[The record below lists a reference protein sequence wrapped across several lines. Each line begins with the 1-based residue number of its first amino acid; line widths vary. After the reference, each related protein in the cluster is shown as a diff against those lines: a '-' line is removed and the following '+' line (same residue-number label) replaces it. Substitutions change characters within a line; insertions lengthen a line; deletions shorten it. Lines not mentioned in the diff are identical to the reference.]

1 MLLLNMINNNELI
14 DQIKLYNK
22 FLNSDSV
29 NKAYN
34 FALEAHQNQK
44 REEGVPYII
53 HPVAVAKI
61 LTDLKLDSA
70 TITTGLLHDTIEDT
84 KETYESV
91 KKEFGEE
98 VANLVDG
105 VTKISALEDKASIDS
120 KAENFRKLILA
131 TSKDIRVLLVKL
143 ADRLH
148 NMRTI
153 HFLKDKDKIIRKAK
167 ETMEIYAPLAD
178 RMGMNRIRDEL
189 EDLSFS
195 VLNKPARDL
204 ILERLKFIKNNRDD
218 TFKSISLD
226 LIELLKSN
234 GINATITGREK
245 TPFSIWRK
253 IQNKKISLEQLTD
266 IIGFR
271 IVVKNIE
278 DCYKALGIFHSKF
291 STIPGKF
298 KDYIST
304 PKINKYKSIH
314 TSVIGPKK
322 NRIEIQIRTFEMQE
336 FAERGIAS
344 HWKYKSSEKFSE
356 LSWKEYDWLRDLV
369 EIIETGNSPEHYY
382 EFTKLQMFQDNV
394 FCFTPEGAV
403 IKLPMKATPIDFAY
417 AVHTKIGNSAIGC
430 LVNGQD
436 TTLQTTLKN
445 GDLVKIETS
454 KNASP
459 SLHWLSS
466 SKTGKARAAIRRYW
480 QDKSLENT
488 NLIEKNYSSTI
499 EVDLPHEPGALGNIC
514 SLIGLNKGNI
524 INVELLDRREDY
536 LKFSFDLQIKDLKN
550 FTNLISQI
558 KQSNLKFR
566 IIRHKQKKNAFIKR
580 IFDNFKRN

>member
-1 MLLLNMINNNELI
+1 MINNNELI
-14 DQIKLYNK
+14 NQIKSYNR
-22 FLNSDSV
+22 FLNTDSLS
-29 NKAYN
+29 KAYN

-44 REEGVPYII
+44 RDEGVPYII

-84 KETYESV
+84 KVTYEKV

-105 VTKISALEDKASIDS
+105 VTKISELESKASADS

-153 HFLKDKDKIIRKAK
+153 QFVKDKEKIIRKAK

-195 VLNKPARDL
+195 VLNKAARDL
-204 ILERLKFIKNNRDD
+204 ILERLNFIKNNRED
-218 TFKSISLD
+218 TFKSISVE
-226 LIELLKSN
+226 LIDLLKSN
-234 GINATITGREK
+234 GIIATITGREK

-271 IVVKNIE
+271 IIVKNIE
-278 DCYKALGIFHSKF
+278 DCYKTLGVFHSKF

-314 TSVIGPKK
+314 TSVIGPQK
-322 NRIEIQIRTFEMQE
+322 NRIEIQIRTFDMHE

-344 HWKYKSSEKFSE
+344 HWKYKSSEKFSD

-382 EFTKLQMFQDNV
+382 EFTKLQMFQENV
-394 FCFTPEGAV
+394 FCFTPKGAV
-403 IKLPMKATPIDFAY
+403 IKLPMNATPIDFAY
-417 AVHTKIGNSAIGC
+417 AVHTKIGDSAIGC
-430 LVNGQD
+430 SINGAEK
-436 TTLQTTLKN
+436 TLQNILKN
-445 GDLVKIETS
+445 GDMVRIETS

-480 QDKSLENT
+480 QDKSLENAK
-488 NLIEKNYSSTI
+488 NIEKNYSSTI
-499 EVDLPHEPGALGNIC
+499 EVDLPHKPGALGNIC
-514 SLIGLNKGNI
+514 HLIGLNKGNI
-524 INVELLDRREDY
+524 INVELVARKDDY
-536 LKFSFDLQIKDLKN
+536 YKFSLDLQIKDLKN

-558 KQSNLKFR
+558 KQSNLNFK
-566 IIRHKQKKNAFIKR
+566 IIRHKQKKNAFIRR
-580 IFDNFKRN
+580 IFKNFKRN

>member
-1 MLLLNMINNNELI
+1 MMINNNELI
-14 DQIKLYNK
+14 NEIKSYNK
-22 FLNSDSV
+22 FLNSESL

-61 LTDLKLDSA
+61 LTELKLDSA

-84 KETYESV
+84 KVTYENV

-98 VANLVDG
+98 VANLVEG
-105 VTKISALEDKASIDS
+105 VTKISELETKASTDF

-153 HFLKDKDKIIRKAK
+153 HFVKDKDKIIRKAK

-178 RMGMNRIRDEL
+178 RMGMNIIRDEL

-204 ILERLKFIKNNRDD
+204 ILERLNFIKNNRED
-218 TFKSISLD
+218 TFKSISAE
-226 LIELLKSN
+226 LIELLKNN
-234 GINATITGREK
+234 GIEATITGREK

-271 IVVKNIE
+271 IIVKSVE
-278 DCYKALGIFHSKF
+278 DCYKTLGIFHSKF

-314 TSVIGPKK
+314 TSVIGPRK
-322 NRIEIQIRTFEMQE
+322 NRIEIQIRTFDMHE

-344 HWKYKSSEKFSE
+344 HWKYKSSEKFSD

-382 EFTKLQMFQDNV
+382 EFTKLQMFQENV
-394 FCFTPEGAV
+394 FCFTPKGSV
-403 IKLPMKATPIDFAY
+403 IKLPMNATPIDFAY
-417 AVHTKIGNSAIGC
+417 AVHTKIGDSAIGC
-430 LVNGQD
+430 SVNG
-436 TTLQTTLKN
+436 TEKTLQFVLKN
-445 GDLVKIETS
+445 GDLVKIVTS
-454 KNASP
+454 KSASP

-466 SKTGKARAAIRRYW
+466 AKTGKARAAIKRYW
-480 QDKSLENT
+480 QDKSLEKTKNV
-488 NLIEKNYSSTI
+488 EKNYSTTI
-499 EVDLPHEPGALGNIC
+499 EVELPHKPGALGNIC
-514 SLIGLNKGNI
+514 HLIGLNKGNI
-524 INVELLDRREDY
+524 INVELVERKDDY
-536 LKFSFDLQIKDLKN
+536 YKFSLDLQIKDLKN

-558 KQSNLKFR
+558 KQSNLIFK
-566 IIRHKQKKNAFIKR
+566 IIRHKHKKNAFIKR
-580 IFDNFKRN
+580 IFENFKRN

>member
-1 MLLLNMINNNELI
+1 MINNSELI
-14 DQIKLYNK
+14 DKIKLYNK
-22 FLNSDSV
+22 FLNSESL

-34 FALEAHQNQK
+34 FALDAHQNQK

-53 HPVAVAKI
+53 HPVAVASI
-61 LTDLKLDSA
+61 LTELKLDSA

-84 KETYESV
+84 NVTYETV

-105 VTKISALEDKASIDS
+105 VTKLSALENKASDNS

-153 HFLKDKDKIIRKAK
+153 HFIKDKEKIIRKAK

-195 VLNKPARDL
+195 VLNKSARDL
-204 ILERLKFIKNNRDD
+204 ILDRLKFIKNNRED
-218 TFKSISLD
+218 TFKIIAAE
-226 LIELLKSN
+226 LIELLKAN
-234 GINATITGREK
+234 GIHAKITGREK

-253 IQNKKISLEQLTD
+253 IQKRKISLEQLTD

-271 IVVKNIE
+271 ILVNSID
-278 DCYKALGIFHSKF
+278 DCYKTLGIFHSKF
-291 STIPGKF
+291 SAIPGKF

-322 NRIEIQIRTFEMQE
+322 NRIEIQIRTNEMNE

-369 EIIETGNSPEHYY
+369 EIIEAGNSPEHYY
-382 EFTKLQMFQDNV
+382 EFTKLQMFQENV

-403 IKLPMKATPIDFAY
+403 IKLPKNATPIDFAY
-417 AVHTKIGNSAIGC
+417 AVHTKVGDSAIGC
-430 LVNGQD
+430 NINGRES
-436 TTLQTTLKN
+436 TLQADLKN
-445 GDLVKIETS
+445 GDMVKIITS

-466 SKTGKARAAIRRYW
+466 SKTGKARASIRRYW
-480 QDKSLENT
+480 QDKSLESSKPK
-488 NLIEKNYSSTI
+488 EKNYTSTI
-499 EVDLPHEPGALGNIC
+499 VVDLPHKPGALGNIS
-514 SLIGLNKGNI
+514 SLIGINKGNI
-524 INVELLDRREDY
+524 LNVEMIEKKKDY
-536 LKFSFDLQIKDLKN
+536 LQFSFDIQIKDLKN

-558 KQSNLKFR
+558 KQNNFNFK
-566 IIRHKQKKNAFIKR
+566 IIRHKQKKNAFIRR
-580 IFDNFKRN
+580 IFENFKRN

>member
-1 MLLLNMINNNELI
+1 MINNNELI
-14 DQIKLYNK
+14 DQIKSYNK
-22 FLNSDSV
+22 FLNSESL

-44 REEGVPYII
+44 RDEGVPYII

-84 KETYESV
+84 KVTYESV

-98 VANLVDG
+98 VANLVEG
-105 VTKISALEDKASIDS
+105 VTKISELETKGSTDF

-153 HFLKDKDKIIRKAK
+153 KFVKDKEKIIRKAK

-195 VLNKPARDL
+195 VLNNPARDL
-204 ILERLKFIKNNRDD
+204 ILERLNFIKNNRED
-218 TFKSISLD
+218 TFKSIS
-226 LIELLKSN
+226 IELIDLLKQN
-234 GINATITGREK
+234 GIDATITGREK

-253 IQNKKISLEQLTD
+253 IQTKKVSLEQLTD

-271 IVVKNIE
+271 IIVENIE
-278 DCYKALGIFHSKF
+278 DCYKTLGVFHSKF

-314 TSVIGPKK
+314 TSVIGPRK
-322 NRIEIQIRTFEMQE
+322 NRIEIQIRTFDMHE

-344 HWKYKSSEKFSE
+344 HWKYKSSEKSSD

-382 EFTKLQMFQDNV
+382 EFTKLQMFQENV
-394 FCFTPEGAV
+394 FCFTPKGAV
-403 IKLPMKATPIDFAY
+403 IKLPMNATPIDFAY
-417 AVHTKIGNSAIGC
+417 AVHTKIGDSAIGC
-430 LVNGQD
+430 LVNG
-436 TTLQTTLKN
+436 TEKTLQNILKN
-445 GDLVKIETS
+445 GDMVKILAS
-454 KNASP
+454 KNATP

-466 SKTGKARAAIRRYW
+466 AKTGKARAAIRRYW
-480 QDKSLENT
+480 QDKSSETTKN
-488 NLIEKNYSSTI
+488 IEKNYSSTI
-499 EVDLPHEPGALGNIC
+499 EVDLPHKPGALGNIC
-514 SLIGLNKGNI
+514 HLIGLNKGNI
-524 INVELLDRREDY
+524 INVELIERKGDY
-536 LKFSFDLQIKDLKN
+536 YKFSLDLQIKDLKN

-558 KQSNLKFR
+558 KQSNLNFK
-566 IIRHKQKKNAFIKR
+566 IIRHKQKKNAFIRR
-580 IFDNFKRN
+580 IFENFKKN